1 MDESLWFDHWEG
13 AYHAFLAKGWK
24 EHDAWMAAA
33 QVADQA
39 IADRDAIF
47 MDAAVDAAKER

>member
-33 QVADQA
+33 QVADHA